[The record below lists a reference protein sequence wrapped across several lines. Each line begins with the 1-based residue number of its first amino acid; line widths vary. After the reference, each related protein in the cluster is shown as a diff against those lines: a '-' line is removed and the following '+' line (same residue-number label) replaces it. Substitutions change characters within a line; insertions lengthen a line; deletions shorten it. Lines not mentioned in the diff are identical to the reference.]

1 MVEAA
6 DMLIANTDIEAKQ
19 LINLY
24 DADPGRVEV
33 VHPGVDLDGVP
44 ARATGPRP
52 APRSACRP
60 TRACCCSPA
69 GSSR

>member
-6 DMLIANTDIEAKQ
+6 DMLIANTDVEAKQ

-33 VHPGVDLDGVP
+33 VAPRRRPVDLPPV
-44 ARATGPRP
+44 RP
-52 APRSACRP
+52 DRRHAASSGSAEDAWC
-60 TRACCCSPA
+60 
-69 GSSR
+69 